1 MDKYSIVGHSKLI
14 DESNN
19 LWGFVVESDNSTDI
33 LLSDDYFSSSIV
45 IALDEIANFK
55 NKPGI
60 KEASKSK
67 NYNRNRRMRNLSLL
81 WKENGIY
88 GK

>member
-1 MDKYSIVGHSKLI
+1 MNPSFHVNERNSKMDKYSIVGHPKLM

-55 NKPGI
+55 NKPEI
-60 KEASKSK
+60 KEGQKVK
-67 NYNRNRRMRNLSLL
+67 ITI
-81 WKENGIY
+81 EIEE
-88 GK
+88 

>member
-1 MDKYSIVGHSKLI
+1 MDKYSITGHSKLI

-19 LWGFVVESDNSTDI
+19 VWGFVVEGSNSTDI

-55 NKPGI
+55 NKPEI
-60 KEASKSK
+60 KE
-67 NYNRNRRMRNLSLL
+67 
-81 WKENGIY
+81 
-88 GK
+88 GKKVKITIEVEE

>member
-33 LLSDDYFSSSIV
+33 LLSDDYFSPSIV

-60 KEASKSK
+60 KEGQKVK
-67 NYNRNRRMRNLSLL
+67 ITI
-81 WKENGIY
+81 EIEE
-88 GK
+88 

>member
-33 LLSDDYFSSSIV
+33 LLSDGYFSSGIV
-45 IALDEIANFK
+45 IVLDEIAEFK
-55 NKPGI
+55 NKPKI
-60 KEASKSK
+60 KEGQKVK
-67 NYNRNRRMRNLSLL
+67 ITIEIEE
-81 WKENGIY
+81 WEN
-88 GK
+88 